1 MNTRM
6 CIYLNWILDYCQMGP
21 GRVCLIKKRSLYSQN
36 IINRKL
42 QWTTFHS
49 LSYWDISISAIWTVS
64 FISSKTISP
73 KAIVMNT
80 DSGWD
85 PLILVN
91 FQPLQ
96 LLTATNTRTIL
107 FNMLLMTSQFVFLW
121 IDCIGTWCAGTVGI
135 FALYVYYICI
145 VFVMYQHGICIEAK
159 TPTATGLTWSGPGPG
174 LRRRSSFT
182 LFHHWV

>member
-1 MNTRM
+1 M

-73 KAIVMNT
+73 KAIDMNT

-96 LLTATNTRTIL
+96 LLTATDTRTIL
-107 FNMLLMTSQFVFLW
+107 CNMLLMTPQFVQETL
-121 IDCIGTWCAGTVGI
+121 CIPMNR
-135 FALYVYYICI
+135 LYWHLMCRYYGYICS
-145 VFVMYQHGICIEAK
+145 VFLLYLHCICDVSAWYLYR
-159 TPTATGLTWSGPGPG
+159 G
-174 LRRRSSFT
+174 
-182 LFHHWV
+182 